1 MTKYNIKTHLISN
14 INLFPVFSISDSQYS
29 FRSMNK
35 LTSGQLSLRKKSLE
49 KVYKLDDRAS
59 WSYTTF

>member
-1 MTKYNIKTHLISN
+1 MKTDLINNVISE
-14 INLFPVFSISDSQYS
+14 PCFSLSDSQYS

-35 LTSGQLSLRKKSLE
+35 LTSGQPSLRKKNLE
-49 KVYKLDDRAS
+49 KVCKLDDRAS

>member
-1 MTKYNIKTHLISN
+1 MKTHLINNVISE
-14 INLFPVFSISDSQYS
+14 PCFSFSDSQYS

-35 LTSGQLSLRKKSLE
+35 LTPDQPSLRKKNLE